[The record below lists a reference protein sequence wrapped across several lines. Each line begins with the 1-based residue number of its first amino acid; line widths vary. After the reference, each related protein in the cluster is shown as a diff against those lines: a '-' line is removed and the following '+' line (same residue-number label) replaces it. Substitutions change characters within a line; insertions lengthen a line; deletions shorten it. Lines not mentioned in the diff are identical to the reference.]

1 MDQPSEELYSIL
13 REICPTEE
21 TVSANQPLIQMNQK
35 NEHLILLHEGW
46 IRVGTRSGESIV
58 QEAPSIL
65 GEISFVAG
73 GLATASVE
81 TASEA
86 VISRIPFEQ
95 LNALKEDGPT
105 FHQVFSELTR
115 LCIQR
120 LSGAYHQQYF
130 ALVAHDSRK
139 ADLITLVNSHK
150 EFFGERS
157 LVTTENTGL
166 ELARKTGLKVAR
178 RVRTGVLGG
187 DQQIGALISEGLIS
201 AVIFL
206 RDPLWAQPHSAD
218 VNALIRICE
227 LDNVPLATNLAS
239 AEAIIRQLENESH
252 APLRE

>member
-1 MDQPSEELYSIL
+1 MDQPSKELYSSL
-13 REICPTEE
+13 RELSPATE
-21 TVSANQPLIQMNQK
+21 TVPANHSLIQMNQK
-35 NEHLILLHEGW
+35 NDHLILLHEGW

-58 QEAPSIL
+58 QEAPNIL

-81 TASEA
+81 TASET
-86 VISRIPFEQ
+86 VISRIPFNR
-95 LNALKEDGPT
+95 LDPLKADGPA
-105 FHQVFSELTR
+105 FHRVFADLSR

-120 LSGAYHQQYF
+120 LSGAYHHRYF

-139 ADLITLVNSHK
+139 ADLIALVNSHK
-150 EFFGERS
+150 EFFGQHS

-166 ELARKTGLKVAR
+166 EIGEKTGLKVAR

-239 AEAIIRQLENESH
+239 AEAIIRQLENSPQ
-252 APLRE
+252 APMRE

>member
-1 MDQPSEELYSIL
+1 MDQPTEELFSML
-13 REICPTEE
+13 QDLSPPRETLQ
-21 TVSANQPLIQMNQK
+21 AHQPLSQMNQE
-35 NEHLILLHEGW
+35 NDHLILLHEGS

-58 QEAPSIL
+58 QEAPNIL

-81 TASEA
+81 TASHS
-86 VISRIPFEQ
+86 VVSRIPFEH
-95 LNALKEDGPT
+95 LDLLKEDGST
-105 FHQVFSELTR
+105 FHRIFSGLTR

-139 ADLITLVNSHK
+139 ADLITLVDSHR
-150 EFFGERS
+150 EFFEKHP

-166 ELARKTGLKVAR
+166 EISEKTGLKVAR

-239 AEAIIRQLENESH
+239 AEAIIRQLEIETH